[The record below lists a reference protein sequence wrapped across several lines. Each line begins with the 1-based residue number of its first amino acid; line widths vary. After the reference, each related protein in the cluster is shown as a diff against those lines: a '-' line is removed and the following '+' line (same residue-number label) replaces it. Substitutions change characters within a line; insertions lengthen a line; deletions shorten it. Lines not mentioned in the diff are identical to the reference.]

1 MIRDRRIDYITRDSV
16 LRLLS
21 DAEAARVS
29 TAETASELSDGDE
42 YLDLEQLDQGVR
54 RSRSGTSPMGRLLPR
69 KAVSEDTWSQVLAQL
84 RAVPGTS
91 TRAPA
96 QVAGLGGSK

>member
-1 MIRDRRIDYITRDSV
+1 MIRDKSTDYITRDSV

-21 DAEAARVS
+21 DGEVARVS
-29 TAETASELSDGDE
+29 TAETAADLADGDE
-42 YLDLEQLDQGVR
+42 YLDLEHLDQGVR
-54 RSRSGTSPMGRLLPR
+54 RSHKGTSPMGRLLPR

-91 TRAPA
+91 TPARAQIADP
-96 QVAGLGGSK
+96 GGSK

>member
-1 MIRDRRIDYITRDSV
+1 MIHDKSTDYITRDSV

-21 DAEAARVS
+21 DAEVASVS
-29 TAETASELSDGDE
+29 TAETAADLADGDE
-42 YLDLEQLDQGVR
+42 YLDLEHLDQGVR
-54 RSRSGTSPMGRLLPR
+54 RARKGTSPMGRLLPR
-69 KAVSEDTWSQVLAQL
+69 KAVSENTWNQVLAQL

-91 TRAPA
+91 TPARA